1 MQACEVGIIQQGNIY
16 FCVDAMISLDHSVLL
31 VHMQMRQ
38 GFMKSEMGVNR
49 MTESV
54 FSERVRAL
62 HGPLWRIAWAI
73 LRNGADCD
81 DAIQETLLRAWNH
94 IGSLRDETAFDAW
107 LMRIL
112 VNECKDLLRRRARRP
127 QTSMEAAPELT
138 APVEN
143 IALRD
148 AIFALPLSLRLPL
161 LLHYMEGYS
170 VKETA
175 RMLHL
180 PETTVHWRLHAAR
193 KRIRDEWN

>member
-1 MQACEVGIIQQGNIY
+1 
-16 FCVDAMISLDHSVLL
+16 
-31 VHMQMRQ
+31 
-38 GFMKSEMGVNR
+38 MKSEMGVNR

-62 HGPLWRIAWAI
+62 QGPLWRIAWAI

-81 DAIQETLLRAWNH
+81 DAIQEALLRAWNR

-112 VNECKDLLRRRARRP
+112 VNESKDILRRRARRP

-138 APVEN
+138 APEEN
-143 IALRD
+143 TALRD
-148 AIFALPLSLRLPL
+148 AILALPLSLRLPL

>member
-1 MQACEVGIIQQGNIY
+1 M
-16 FCVDAMISLDHSVLL
+16 
-31 VHMQMRQ
+31 
-38 GFMKSEMGVNR
+38 
-49 MTESV
+49 
-54 FSERVRAL
+54 
-62 HGPLWRIAWAI
+62 
-73 LRNGADCD
+73 
-81 DAIQETLLRAWNH
+81 LRAWNR

-112 VNECKDLLRRRARRP
+112 VNECKDILRRRARCP

-138 APVEN
+138 APEEN
-143 IALRD
+143 TALRD

>member
-1 MQACEVGIIQQGNIY
+1 
-16 FCVDAMISLDHSVLL
+16 
-31 VHMQMRQ
+31 
-38 GFMKSEMGVNR
+38 

-62 HGPLWRIAWAI
+62 QGPLWRIAWAI
-73 LRNGADCD
+73 LRNSADCD
-81 DAIQETLLRAWNH
+81 DAIQEALLRAWNR

-112 VNECKDLLRRRARRP
+112 VNESKDILRRRARRP
-127 QTSMEAAPELT
+127 QTSMEAAPELA

-143 IALRD
+143 TALRD

-161 LLHYMEGYS
+161 LPHYMEGSS

>member
-1 MQACEVGIIQQGNIY
+1 
-16 FCVDAMISLDHSVLL
+16 
-31 VHMQMRQ
+31 
-38 GFMKSEMGVNR
+38 MKSEMGVNR

-62 HGPLWRIAWAI
+62 QGPLWRIAWAI
-73 LRNGADCD
+73 LRNSADCD
-81 DAIQETLLRAWNH
+81 DAIQEALLRAWNR

-112 VNECKDLLRRRARRP
+112 VNESKDILRRRARRP
-127 QTSMEAAPELT
+127 QTSMEAAPELA

-143 IALRD
+143 TALRD

-180 PETTVHWRLHAAR
+180 PETTVHWRLHVAR

>member
-1 MQACEVGIIQQGNIY
+1 
-16 FCVDAMISLDHSVLL
+16 
-31 VHMQMRQ
+31 
-38 GFMKSEMGVNR
+38 

-62 HGPLWRIAWAI
+62 QGPLWRIAWAI

-81 DAIQETLLRAWNH
+81 DAIQEALLRAWNR

-112 VNECKDLLRRRARRP
+112 VNESKDILRRRARRP

-138 APVEN
+138 APEEN
-143 IALRD
+143 TALRD
-148 AIFALPLSLRLPL
+148 AILALPLSLRLPL

>member
-1 MQACEVGIIQQGNIY
+1 
-16 FCVDAMISLDHSVLL
+16 MISSRHSVLL

-49 MTESV
+49 MTETV

-62 HGPLWRIAWAI
+62 QGPLWRIAWAI

-81 DAIQETLLRAWNH
+81 DAIQETLLRAWNR
-94 IGSLRDETAFDAW
+94 ISSLRDETVFDAW

-112 VNECKDLLRRRARRP
+112 VNECKDILRRRARRP
-127 QTSMEAAPELT
+127 QTSMEAAPELA

-143 IALRD
+143 TALRD
-148 AIFALPLSLRLPL
+148 AIFALPL

>member
-1 MQACEVGIIQQGNIY
+1 
-16 FCVDAMISLDHSVLL
+16 
-31 VHMQMRQ
+31 
-38 GFMKSEMGVNR
+38 

-62 HGPLWRIAWAI
+62 QGPLWRIAWAI

-81 DAIQETLLRAWNH
+81 DAIQEALLRAWNR

-112 VNECKDLLRRRARRP
+112 VNESKDILRRRARRP

-138 APVEN
+138 APEEN
-143 IALRD
+143 TALRD
-148 AIFALPLSLRLPL
+148 AILALPLSLRLPL

-175 RMLHL
+175 RVLHL

>member
-1 MQACEVGIIQQGNIY
+1 
-16 FCVDAMISLDHSVLL
+16 
-31 VHMQMRQ
+31 
-38 GFMKSEMGVNR
+38 

-62 HGPLWRIAWAI
+62 QGPLWRIAWAI

-81 DAIQETLLRAWNH
+81 DAIQEALLRAWNR

-112 VNECKDLLRRRARRP
+112 VNESKDILRRRARRP
-127 QTSMEAAPELT
+127 QTSIEAAPELT
-138 APVEN
+138 APEEN

-148 AIFALPLSLRLPL
+148 SIFALPLSLRLLL

>member
-1 MQACEVGIIQQGNIY
+1 
-16 FCVDAMISLDHSVLL
+16 
-31 VHMQMRQ
+31 
-38 GFMKSEMGVNR
+38 MKSEMGVNR

-62 HGPLWRIAWAI
+62 QGPLWRIAWAI
-73 LRNGADCD
+73 LRNSADCD
-81 DAIQETLLRAWNH
+81 DAIQEALLRAWNR

-112 VNECKDLLRRRARRP
+112 VNESKDILRRRARRP

-138 APVEN
+138 APEEN
-143 IALRD
+143 TALRD
-148 AIFALPLSLRLPL
+148 AILALPLSLRLPL